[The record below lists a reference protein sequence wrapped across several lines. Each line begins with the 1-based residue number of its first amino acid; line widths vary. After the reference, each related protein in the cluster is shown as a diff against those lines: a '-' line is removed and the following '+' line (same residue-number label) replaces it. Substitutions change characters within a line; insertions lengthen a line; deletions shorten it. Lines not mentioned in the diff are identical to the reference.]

1 MKRFTTG
8 CGVVSPGVAAP
19 TPRLFSAAILASR
32 RPSPRSRFSRYSAAT
47 AAIVSSSAPRARSR
61 CTAVWPTV
69 ISYPRTCSAV
79 LSACFRSSS
88 RMPNRSSCSY
98 SAEAVRFAYRRLL
111 AMVCSFLSYR
121 VFRCPRFR
129 SGPLAGGVVLSS
141 SRFSLSLVRNRSSVD
156 FRSACRRSGPSWR
169 AGSGVS
175 DSVSWS
181 AAGDGDPVV
190 PVARACSVVLSGFAL
205 VGVDVLPALSLVKS
219 AFLF

>member
-1 MKRFTTG
+1 MPEDCVKRFTTG
-8 CGVVSPGVAAP
+8 CGVVSSGVAAP

-129 SGPLAGGVVLSS
+129 SGPLAGGVVLSP

-175 DSVSWS
+175 DSVS
-181 AAGDGDPVV
+181 
-190 PVARACSVVLSGFAL
+190 
-205 VGVDVLPALSLVKS
+205 
-219 AFLF
+219 